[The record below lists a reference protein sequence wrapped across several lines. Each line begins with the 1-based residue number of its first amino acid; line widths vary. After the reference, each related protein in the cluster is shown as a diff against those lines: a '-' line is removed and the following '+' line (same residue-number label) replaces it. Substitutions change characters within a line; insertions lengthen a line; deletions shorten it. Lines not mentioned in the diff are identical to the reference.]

1 MVEIEERDRL
11 GRIFDIDVIDVNG
24 SKLSR
29 DEPRKCFIC
38 DNAAAACARNR
49 SHTAAELERVVNG
62 LIRCF
67 YSDRIAQIAYDA
79 LILEVETT
87 PKPGL
92 VDSANSGAHDDM
104 DIDTFRRS
112 AKALKPYFK
121 SYAMLAMETSTLTAE
136 RIMEGLKTTAVWL
149 KMQCMPQQAGL
160 TRIRGLTI
168 QWAFYAPL

>member
-1 MVEIEERDRL
+1 MNVSLDEMLAARERRAREQQRLLNEYRLPLICLTLNIAGPKKDYPLARSAFYEGVRRIRAAVPLRYESIITPHTGCEGFFIVHGHKPEVIKRLMVEIEERDRL

-67 YSDRIAQIAYDA
+67 I
-79 LILEVETT
+79 LI
-87 PKPGL
+87 G
-92 VDSANSGAHDDM
+92 S
-104 DIDTFRRS
+104 RR
-112 AKALKPYFK
+112 
-121 SYAMLAMETSTLTAE
+121 
-136 RIMEGLKTTAVWL
+136 
-149 KMQCMPQQAGL
+149 
-160 TRIRGLTI
+160 
-168 QWAFYAPL
+168 